1 MRSTVSCSSGHK
13 VNLDGHRLQIHGT
26 QVKHPEDEKEA
37 ISQDEEE
44 AREEDGLRKSATRKQ
59 QQAGMVKTSFIGLAI
74 SQ

>member
-1 MRSTVSCSSGHK
+1 M
-13 VNLDGHRLQIHGT
+13 
-26 QVKHPEDEKEA
+26 KHPEDEKDA

-74 SQ
+74 SQSQGGSKSKKWSGPKCPFT

>member
-1 MRSTVSCSSGHK
+1 M
-13 VNLDGHRLQIHGT
+13 NLDGHRLQIHGT
-26 QVKHPEDEKEA
+26 KVKHPEDENEA

-44 AREEDGLRKSATRKQ
+44 AREEDGLRKSVTRKQ